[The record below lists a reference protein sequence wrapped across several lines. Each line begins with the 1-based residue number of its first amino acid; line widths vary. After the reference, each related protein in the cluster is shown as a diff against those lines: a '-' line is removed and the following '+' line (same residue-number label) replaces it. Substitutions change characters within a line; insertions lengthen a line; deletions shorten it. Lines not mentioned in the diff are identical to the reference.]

1 MTSQYENDHKEQA
14 KIERVFRLISLLKG
28 RRRTVPQLASAINTS
43 PRSLYRYLKLLEKLG
58 YLLDCDEQNRY
69 WIFEAETSKVVFTVE
84 ETALLRPLLASLKNT
99 SPLHAS
105 IERKIYLT
113 SELIPLA
120 EELLDRRKG
129 IMVTKLN
136 QAIQERRQVN
146 LLRYHSPHSN
156 STSDRLVEP
165 LSFTDDFATLNA
177 YEIGSKTIKSFK
189 VNRIDEVELLDSWQV
204 NDEPIPETDLFGWT
218 GETPILVELH
228 LAPTAYHLLIE
239 EFPAARPFTER
250 RYDASSPFTYQ
261 FRAEIRD
268 FRGVGRFILGLH
280 KHIQVVKPQGLKDY
294 LNDIVAG
301 MRY

>member
-1 MTSQYENDHKEQA
+1 MEDASEHKEQA

-129 IMVTKLN
+129 MMVTKLN

-189 VNRIDEVELLDSWQV
+189 VNRIDEVELLDSLQV
-204 NDEPIPETDLFGWT
+204 NDGVVNTFRVNPPREACNNLFSRFLPEINFLLARTSKWLTKMLLADRGS
-218 GETPILVELH
+218 VH
-228 LAPTAYHLLIE
+228 L
-239 EFPAARPFTER
+239 R
-250 RYDASSPFTYQ
+250 
-261 FRAEIRD
+261 
-268 FRGVGRFILGLH
+268 
-280 KHIQVVKPQGLKDY
+280 
-294 LNDIVAG
+294 N
-301 MRY
+301 

>member
-1 MTSQYENDHKEQA
+1 MASQHDSEHKEQA

-58 YLLDCDEQNRY
+58 YLLDYDEQNRY

-129 IMVTKLN
+129 MMVTKLN

-165 LSFTDDFATLNA
+165 LSFTGDFATLNA
-177 YEIGSKTIKSFK
+177 YEVKSKIIKSFK
-189 VNRIDEVELLDSWQV
+189 VNRIDEVELLDSLQV

-218 GETPILVELH
+218 GETPVLVELH

-239 EFPAARPFTER
+239 EFPATRTFTER
-250 RYDASSPFTYQ
+250 RYEASSTFTYQ

-268 FRGVGRFILGLH
+268 FTGVGRFILGLH
-280 KHIQVVKPQGLKDY
+280 KHIRVVQPEGLKDY
-294 LNDIVAG
+294 LNDIVVG